1 MNILFLSP
9 WLPWPPYDG
18 ARIRI
23 LETLRYLSERN
34 RVTLLTTV
42 RHPAEVEHKSALN
55 GLCEKTVTTVLSKQ
69 TPPVLRRLSMGLVRG
84 MPLIQSFH
92 YDPNLAQKVRQL
104 TSQDSYDI
112 IHIEFPFLASYLG
125 AVSARSRAKKVLSM
139 HNIESFRFGRELECP
154 TSNGRWLVIQ
164 CDRLFFESWEKKA
177 VRQFDGI
184 SAVSELERMWIQ
196 QHAPTATVELVPN
209 GVDTKYFSATCASKP
224 NLSLVFTG
232 LMDHSPNVDA
242 VVWFCNDILPR
253 LRRKIPDL
261 SFKIVGSRPHPKV
274 LELGKKDGVQ
284 VTGEVADVR
293 PYLVASSALV
303 VPLRS
308 GGGTRLKILEAMAMG
323 RPVISTT
330 LGAEGLDV
338 TPEVN
343 ILIADTPDQFV
354 NRILFLLAS
363 PETAN
368 RLGMAGRQLVVEK
381 YDWRLCLGRL
391 ENLYDKLLEA
401 TGGHRAPML
410 RTRQEPVLE
419 A

>member
-1 MNILFLSP
+1 MNVLFLSP

-23 LETLRYLSERN
+23 LETLRYLSR
-34 RVTLLTTV
+34 RHSVTLLTTV
-42 RHPAEVEHKSALN
+42 RQPEEVKHESALN
-55 GLCEKTVTTVLSKQ
+55 GLCEKIVTTLLSKQ
-69 TPPVLRRLSMGLVRG
+69 VRPLLQRFSRGLVRR

-92 YDPNLAQKVRQL
+92 YDSNLAQKVHQL
-104 TSQDSYDI
+104 TSQESYDI
-112 IHIEFPFLASYLG
+112 VHMEFPFLAPYLD
-125 AVSARSRAKKVLSM
+125 AVSSRSRAKKVLSM
-139 HNIESFRFGRELECP
+139 HNVESIRFTRELGCP
-154 TSNGRWLVIQ
+154 TYNGRWLAIQ
-164 CDRLFFESWEKKA
+164 YDRLFFESWEKRA

-209 GVDTKYFSATCASKP
+209 GVDTKYFSATCALKS

-232 LMDHSPNVDA
+232 LMDHPPNVDA
-242 VVWFCNDILPR
+242 VVWFCNEILPR
-253 LRRKIPDL
+253 LRHKIPRL
-261 SFKIVGSRPHPKV
+261 SFKIVGSRPHTKV
-274 LELGKKDGVQ
+274 LELGKRDGVQ
-284 VTGEVADVR
+284 VTGEVADIR
-293 PYLVASSALV
+293 PYLAEASALV

-308 GGGTRLKILEAMAMG
+308 GAGTRLKILETMAMG

-338 TPEVN
+338 TPEVD
-343 ILIADTPDQFV
+343 ILIADSPDEFV
-354 NRILFLLAS
+354 DRIVLLFAS
-363 PETAN
+363 PESAN
-368 RLGMAGRQLVVEK
+368 RLAMAGRQLVVEK

-391 ENLYDKLLEA
+391 ENLYDKLLGA

-410 RTRQEPVLE
+410 RTRPEPVLG